1 MMGFIYNED
10 RNIFIHMPTGF
21 MFAGDYILTADN
33 AEIRT
38 KFYEQTGRLVED
50 FAIGMMRAKVKDA
63 QTV

>member
-10 RNIFIHMPTGF
+10 RNIFIHMPSNF
-21 MFAGDYILTADN
+21 VLSGDYILVADN

-38 KFYEQTGRLVED
+38 KFYEQTGRLLED